1 MKESL
6 FLLTH
11 GHGSVCSV
19 GPGTNRRNGSFLT
32 FCQFYSYLLFSPG
45 GSNKG
50 KELNRLSAFLTIPHS
65 RGESDN
71 KQVEHIV
78 CVCVCVCV
86 CVRARMCVLSHARLC
101 NPMDHSL
108 PGSSLSMGF
117 SRQEYW
123 SGLPFPPSGYPLDPG
138 IKPEHIVL

>member
-1 MKESL
+1 MKDSL

-11 GHGSVCSV
+11 GHGSVCSM

-78 CVCVCVCV
+78 CVCVCVCA
-86 CVRARMCVLSHARLC
+86 CVYSVMPDSATPWTVACQA
-101 NPMDHSL
+101 P
-108 PGSSLSMGF
+108 LSMGF

-123 SGLPFPPSGYPLDPG
+123 SGLPFPPSGYLPDPG